1 MNYQTDLKI
10 KNIKEAIKNK
20 ENLKEIDKKFF
31 NSSKKKEVFL
41 KKNKEYFTSDELVYL
56 DFSEDEKKEDVK
68 TVENIEVA
76 KTNELSNNQTDV
88 VASNFFKDKDN
99 LKALIEIVKK
109 YRSRSEAVE
118 IIENGVVNIPA
129 EAKLPLN
136 YNLGVKTNGELYEK
150 ILELAHKNKAGK
162 GEFVTYILWKFLK
175 EHS

>member
-1 MNYQTDLKI
+1 MNYQTKEKI
-10 KNIKEAIKNK
+10 ENIKEAIKNK
-20 ENLKEIDKKFF
+20 EALKEIDKKYF
-31 NSSKKKEVFL
+31 NSNKKKKDFFT
-41 KKNKEYFTSDELVYL
+41 KNKEYFTNDELVYL
-56 DFSEDEKKEDVK
+56 DFSEDEKMEDVK
-68 TVENIEVA
+68 TVENN
-76 KTNELSNNQTDV
+76 KLSNNQTDV
-88 VASNFFKDKDN
+88 VASNFFKDTEN

-109 YRSRSEAVE
+109 YRSKSEDVE
-118 IIENGVVNIPA
+118 IIENGIVNIPA

>member
-1 MNYQTDLKI
+1 MNYQTELKI

-20 ENLKEIDKKFF
+20 ENLKEIDKKYFGS
-31 NSSKKKEVFL
+31 NKKKKDFFT
-41 KKNKEYFTSDELVYL
+41 KNKEHFTISELEYL
-56 DFSEDEKKEDVK
+56 NYSITNKVESAE
-68 TVENIEVA
+68 TVENREVEE
-76 KTNELSNNQTDV
+76 TNELSNNQTDV
-88 VASNFFKDKDN
+88 VASNFFKNKDN
-99 LKALIEIVKK
+99 LKALIEIVQK
-109 YRSRSEAVE
+109 YRSRSEDVE

>member
-1 MNYQTDLKI
+1 MNYQTQNKI
-10 KNIKEAIKNK
+10 ESIKESIKNK

-41 KKNKEYFTSDELVYL
+41 NKNCNYFTNQELEYL
-56 DFSEDEKKEDVK
+56 NYSTTNKTEDVE
-68 TVENIEVA
+68 TVENREVD

-99 LKALIEIVKK
+99 LKALIEIVQK
-109 YRSRSEAVE
+109 YRSRSEDAE

-136 YNLGVKTNGELYEK
+136 YNLGVKTNGDLYEK

-162 GEFVTYILWKFLK
+162 GEFVTYIFWKFLK